1 MHRSRSLAVAQGVL
15 QGERKRLLRDNPLQE
30 QREEAMRVG
39 AEGWPAHQDYGLYQ
53 TWPSME
59 DRATH
64 LTFDNWSL
72 TQQSFRVLPAIVY
85 ARYYDNPT
93 EASKPLLVLEVEPLQ
108 RMPFESP
115 PNRGYHI
122 SLGHWSLEH
131 ARLFRAVEREW
142 AQPREVLLTGF
153 VQGGAWRIER
163 DNPVGRSKS
172 VERVHALGGTY
183 GSLHISL

>member
-1 MHRSRSLAVAQGVL
+1 MLRSIRPTLQGARRRVL
-15 QGERKRLLRDNPLQE
+15 QDSPLQE

-39 AEGWPAHQDYGLYQ
+39 ALGWPAHEDYGLYDH
-53 TWPSME
+53 WPSMA

-64 LTFDNWSL
+64 LTDDNWTL
-72 TQQSFRVLPAIVY
+72 MQESFRTLSAIVY

-93 EASKPLLVLEVEPLQ
+93 DASRPLLVLEVEPLQ

-122 SLGHWSLEH
+122 SLGHYQPEH
-131 ARLFRAVEREW
+131 AHLFRAVEREW
-142 AQPREVLLTGF
+142 ARPREVLLTG
-153 VQGGAWRIER
+153 VLAGGGSWRIKR
-163 DNPVGRSKS
+163 NNPVGRSRS

-183 GSLHISL
+183 GRLHISL